1 MSSGMSEGRLARIA
15 SMLDRR
21 IDEGMI
27 SGAVVLVERH
37 GEVAYRE
44 ARGFRDLESGDPMQP
59 DTLFRI
65 ASMTKPVTVT
75 AALTLVEE
83 GALRLDDP
91 VDSWL
96 PELAGRPVIR
106 RPAAALDDVE
116 PLERPIT
123 LRDLC
128 THRSGLISA
137 GRLRGPLGDALRD
150 IGELWTSE
158 LTGDEWIARLGS
170 LPLLFQPGSR
180 FAYGISHD
188 VLGLLISRVTGLP
201 FPDALRERLFEPLTM
216 TKTAFRA
223 VEPSRLAVPYHQG
236 PNGGLV
242 PDPFAHHERWLRNP
256 AFPSG
261 AGGLVS
267 TAADYAR
274 FGRMLLNGGVLEG
287 TRVLS
292 RKTIELMTTDQ
303 LTAAQRATTR
313 NQGRLFFTYR
323 GYGLGVSIVDDQSC
337 TPGLA
342 SLGSFGW
349 GGYFGSWW
357 SADPSEDLLSVLMMQ
372 VSNAEEN
379 LPVAM
384 DFQTLVL
391 AAIDD

>member
-1 MSSGMSEGRLARIA
+1 MRQGMSEARLARIG
-15 SMLDRR
+15 SMLDCR
-21 IDEGMI
+21 IDEGLI
-27 SGAVVLVERH
+27 SGAVVLVDRH
-37 GEVAYRE
+37 GEVVYRE
-44 ARGFRDLESGDPMQP
+44 ARGFRDLESGDPMRF

-65 ASMTKPVTVT
+65 ASMTKPLTVT

-83 GALRLDDP
+83 GLLRLDDP
-91 VDSWL
+91 VDFWL
-96 PELAGRPVIR
+96 PELAGRPVLR
-106 RPAAALDDVE
+106 RPGAELDDVE
-116 PLERPIT
+116 PLSRPIT

-137 GRLRGPLGDALRD
+137 GSLRGPLGDALRE

-158 LTGDEWIARLGS
+158 LSGDAWIARLGA
-170 LPLLFQPGSR
+170 LPLLFQPGTK

-188 VLGLLISRVTGLP
+188 VLGLLISRVTSLP
-201 FPDALRERLFEPLTM
+201 FSDALRERLFEPLKM
-216 TKTAFRA
+216 TETAFRA
-223 VEPSRLAVPYHQG
+223 VDQARLAVPYHEASH
-236 PNGGLV
+236 GGLV
-242 PDPFAHHERWLRNP
+242 PDPSAHHERWVQEP
-256 AFPSG
+256 VFPSG

-274 FGRMLLNGGVLEG
+274 FGRMLLNGGSLDS

-303 LTAAQRATTR
+303 LTATQRATTR
-313 NQGRLFFTYR
+313 YQGRPFFTYR
-323 GYGLGVSIVDDQSC
+323 GYGLGVSIVDDQTC

-391 AAIDD
+391 GAIDD